1 MKNLITSLALMLFLC
16 SSFVSTFTNSLDLDG
31 YYFEEEGLS
40 DLEKIKVLGSS
51 ISYFKLAL
59 DNDSKGL
66 INDSLKYKARHTDR
80 VASLKALSKFIID
93 HGIATNFLDIAL
105 EMKDKLL
112 DSFVADRV
120 VYGGLITGSMDDA
133 VMANSLLDKSIWGL
147 YILQKRSLN
156 DSSFDYKSYK
166 DVKDF
171 LDNDLTNRENLWEHS
186 RGYEKD
192 SILYVKSLYLS
203 KDVLEDKILLVL
215 TRQVK
220 SLMAET
226 YTEELKTSYDK
237 KIKVMNEMKNLQSAW
252 LRYASLN
259 VDMNNLNIWTIRD
272 YALDFAENAY
282 STNMLTKDQV
292 FESVVLSWRAN
303 ISIKKSWMN
312 LNLLSDSDLEL
323 SSVYE
328 RNISF
333 IEKGL
338 VIDRS
343 TGAALSPMNSF
354 NPLFVRLS
362 SQFKAVS
369 LKIQQLI
376 LRI

>member
-1 MKNLITSLALMLFLC
+1 
-16 SSFVSTFTNSLDLDG
+16 VSTFTNSLDLDG